1 MSWVRVF
8 VHAVFSTKNRY
19 PYLRDISVRNKLI
32 VHIKENAK
40 VKNIWLDSIGGYSEH
55 MHCLISLNKDISI
68 KDTIQLIKGESSHWI
83 NASKSL
89 KEKFNWQD
97 DYWMVGVS
105 ESHIT
110 QVRNYIENQNVH
122 HIKKSF
128 KQEID
133 EFMIKYGW
141 EIIKD

>member
-1 MSWVRVF
+1 
-8 VHAVFSTKNRY
+8 
-19 PYLRDISVRNKLI
+19 

-40 VKNIWLDSIGGYSEH
+40 VKNIWLDSIDGHSEH

-68 KDTIQLIKGESSHWI
+68 KDTMQLIKGESSHWI
-83 NASKSL
+83 NALKL
-89 KEKFNWQD
+89 IKEKFNWQD

-110 QVRNYIENQNVH
+110 QVRNYIENQNIH
-122 HIKKSF
+122 HAKKSF
-128 KQEID
+128 KQEIN
-133 EFMIKYGW
+133 EFMKKYGW

>member
-1 MSWVRVF
+1 MSWVRVY

-40 VKNIWLDSIGGYSEH
+40 VKNIWLDSIDGHSEH

-68 KDTIQLIKGESSHWI
+68 KDTMQLIKGESSHWI
-83 NASKSL
+83 NASKLL

-105 ESHIT
+105 EGHLNH
-110 QVRNYIENQNVH
+110 VRNYIENQEVH
-122 HIKKSF
+122 HANKTF

-133 EFMIKYGW
+133 EFMKKYGW
-141 EIIKD
+141 ELLNV